1 MKSYDIRLLMKNG
14 EEKKFV
20 AQGENKRQA
29 YNSILNGFNINIG
42 DIQTVLCGVIR

>member
-20 AQGENKRQA
+20 AQGKNKRQA
-29 YNSILNGFNINIG
+29 YNSVIEGFNINI
-42 DIQTVLCGVIR
+42 DDVKTVLCGVIR